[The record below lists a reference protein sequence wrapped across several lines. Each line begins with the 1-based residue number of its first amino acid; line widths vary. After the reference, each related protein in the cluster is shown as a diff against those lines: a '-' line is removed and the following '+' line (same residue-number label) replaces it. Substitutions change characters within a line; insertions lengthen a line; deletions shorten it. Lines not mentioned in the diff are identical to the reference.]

1 MGCRKA
7 DGLREPGEGDGRA
20 VRRRAVQRAPESVA
34 SRATPRRAT
43 GPASRIKDNFS
54 PRTRRARS
62 EAYLLP
68 RSRVKAHSTSPGTL
82 RRRVPPAGES
92 RPGRFADER
101 FEAGVGPAAHVPR
114 VATATMGR

>member
-34 SRATPRRAT
+34 SRTTPRRVT

-54 PRTRRARS
+54 PRTHRARPL
-62 EAYLLP
+62 AYLLP
-68 RSRVKAHSTSPGTL
+68 RSRVKAQ
-82 RRRVPPAGES
+82 RVPPAPLR
-92 RPGRFADER
+92 RP
-101 FEAGVGPAAHVPR
+101 VGPALRPSRPEAP
-114 VATATMGR
+114 GRDDGEVNDTSLEISSAAPG